1 MGEWLKLLTSF
12 WKMIFT
18 EIFDKMILEI
28 NGISFSVGGFIVAAL
43 IIGLVIS
50 VFWKGAKT

>member
-1 MGEWLKLLTSF
+1 MGEWLQLLTSF